1 MIRNGVCFFS
11 TSRIYNQR
19 GIWVKSVQMLQF
31 LAVGADEICTHQF
44 WFVICFPI
52 DVAAFQELNAE
63 RQGLAWGR
71 INESGYLYIR
81 IPGISGRRSRFC
93 SRCVSD
99 LSERGGSKMT
109 LGETGR
115 FSAGAYG
122 EFSYSDRKTLTHPTA
137 GEALNY
143 FTGANANGTRRCRLC
158 FLPSVA

>member
-1 MIRNGVCFFS
+1 MYTSILVCYLFS
-11 TSRIYNQR
+11 NRCRRISRVECR
-19 GIWVKSVQMLQF
+19 EAG
-31 LAVGADEICTHQF
+31 ACVGADKRKWIL
-44 WFVICFPI
+44 IYS
-52 DVAAFQELNAE
+52 DS
-63 RQGLAWGR
+63 R
-71 INESGYLYIR
+71 YIR
-81 IPGISGRRSRFC
+81 APLSRFC

>member
-1 MIRNGVCFFS
+1 MECAFFS

-81 IPGISGRRSRFC
+81 IPGISGRRFPGF
-93 SRCVSD
+93 VVVV
-99 LSERGGSKMT
+99 
-109 LGETGR
+109 
-115 FSAGAYG
+115 
-122 EFSYSDRKTLTHPTA
+122 
-137 GEALNY
+137 
-143 FTGANANGTRRCRLC
+143 CRI
-158 FLPSVA
+158 FQKEVDQK